1 MAKLRNAGVLLDPS
15 ALQADLRDLEK
26 QVVDVIENILRD
38 KIRAYV
44 DRVNQTS
51 INKRARLIELGAD
64 PKRIPEGQDTDAP
77 LRGRRG
83 ASVRK
88 AVKQGG
94 TKYLVRIESRIF
106 QALDTGRDG
115 FSKSKTM
122 AFFEYER
129 NSSHTKTDSL
139 DVGTPPD
146 FVTPLRLIFTKSV
159 GKTNPRNILQKI
171 LEQIEDELRDG
182 KHTVQLKRSR
192 RRVAIRP
199 EDVGLSVRG

>member
-15 ALQADLRDLEK
+15 ALQDDLRDLEK
-26 QVVDVIENILRD
+26 EVIEVVSEILRE
-38 KIRAYV
+38 KLRAYI

-94 TKYLVRIESRIF
+94 SKYLVRIESRIF
-106 QALDTGRDG
+106 QALDTGREP
-115 FSKSKTM
+115 FSRSKPM
-122 AFFEYER
+122 FFFKYEEGT
-129 NSSHTKTDSL
+129 SHTIPDSL
-139 DVGTPPD
+139 DVGRVPD
-146 FVTPLRLIFTKSV
+146 FIRPLQLARRTDIGPTQ
-159 GKTNPRNILQKI
+159 PRNILQKI
-171 LEQIEDELRDG
+171 LEEIEDEIADG

-192 RRVAIRP
+192 RRVVIRP
-199 EDVGLSVRG
+199 DDVKLTVRG